1 MRFTLFRRLS
11 PQAEK
16 GSSYCYTGLDLP
28 SFLANVEM
36 TVAEPCAQVLVV
48 DDDPSILGLLTAI
61 LRKEHYRVIA
71 AAGGQR
77 ALEEAERH
85 APQLVILNLALPDTS
100 GLEVC
105 RELRRWYEAPILILS
120 ADRKESTI
128 VAALDWGADDYLTKP
143 FHHRELL
150 ARVRSL
156 LRRAAARPAGQPVV
170 QIGGL
175 KVDLPKRRVYRDE
188 MEIGVSRTEF
198 DILTCLVQH
207 LDRVVTVETILSKV
221 WGPSHGDYTQT
232 LRVHVAHIR
241 QKMEPEPSKPVYLLT
256 EHGVGY
262 RLTSPPEM
270 QAVATGRE

>member
-1 MRFTLFRRLS
+1 
-11 PQAEK
+11 
-16 GSSYCYTGLDLP
+16 
-28 SFLANVEM
+28 M
-36 TVAEPCAQVLVV
+36 TVAEPHVQILVV
-48 DDDPSILGLLTAI
+48 DDDPSIIGLVTAI
-61 LRKEHYRVIA
+61 LRQGDYRVIA
-71 AAGGQR
+71 ATGGQK
-77 ALEEAERH
+77 ALAEAERH
-85 APQLVILNLALPDTS
+85 APQLVILDLTLPDTP

-105 RELRRWYEAPILILS
+105 RELRRWYAAPILILS
-120 ADRKESTI
+120 ADEEKSTI
-128 VAALDWGADDYLTKP
+128 VAALDCGADDYLTKP

-156 LRRAAARPAGQPVV
+156 LRRAAARPEGQPVV

-188 MEIGVSRTEF
+188 IEIDVSRTEF

-241 QKMEPEPSKPVYLLT
+241 QKMEPDPSKPVYLLT

-262 RLTSPPEM
+262 RLTCPQEM
-270 QAVATGRE
+270 KGVAAGRQ

>member
-1 MRFTLFRRLS
+1 
-11 PQAEK
+11 
-16 GSSYCYTGLDLP
+16 
-28 SFLANVEM
+28 M
-36 TVAEPCAQVLVV
+36 TVAEPHARILVV
-48 DDDPSILGLLTAI
+48 DDDPSVISLVTAI
-61 LRKEHYRVIA
+61 LRKEDYRVIA
-71 AAGGQR
+71 ATGGQM

-85 APQLVILNLALPDTS
+85 SPQLVILDLALPDKS

-120 ADRKESTI
+120 ADGEKSSI

-170 QIGGL
+170 QIGRL

-188 MEIGVSRTEF
+188 IEVDVSRTEF

-221 WGPSHGDYTQT
+221 WGPSHGNYTQT

-241 QKMEPEPSKPVYLLT
+241 QKLEPESSKPVYLLT

-262 RLTSPPEM
+262 RLTSPLEM
-270 QAVATGRE
+270 KGTATGRQ